1 MSNISYVLKPF
12 IFATSCLTTKNLIDI
27 YSSGKFDI
35 TDKNSYIE
43 MMSHINRDIQRKT
56 NGHIVDMIFDKDY
69 VDFTK
74 RSLMLGVKH
83 PDQFYG
89 NSFIYTTDTYD
100 RSKYVLYLLSMSSI
114 VSLATFSVS
123 GIAVLV
129 TASMIM

>member
-1 MSNISYVLKPF
+1 MPNLSDVLRPLVF
-12 IFATSCLTTKNLIDI
+12 TISCLTTKNLLDI

-43 MMSHINRDIQRKT
+43 MMSHINHDIHRKT
-56 NGHIVDMIFDKDY
+56 NGRVAGIIFDKDY
-69 VDFTK
+69 IDFTK
-74 RSLMLGVKH
+74 RVLMSGLKH
-83 PDQFYG
+83 PDPFYG
-89 NSFIYTTDTYD
+89 NTFIYTEDD

-114 VSLATFSVS
+114 VSLATFSMS